1 MDALKLLILASED
14 HRKSSKS
21 NDFSSPMRFEDEV
34 VDGICLGDRRDS
46 IMLLAEQA
54 SKITPIRNFHRPR
67 ASSEPWMTNSSI
79 QTLFPHSKMQ
89 HQPNMPNLNMGI
101 PIFLDAPVPKGVVPL
116 RSSIPSSSS
125 SNVRS
130 ADGAM
135 STSNTVPFTSVD
147 VTTQP
152 PRYDSSSTEN
162 VSGEGLFLYQMKE
175 NLEPSASSLPE
186 GRIGIYNKEERKALI
201 RKFHEKQKRR
211 IWNKKVR
218 YFCRKNLADTR
229 VRIKGRF
236 VNPEKYNKIIAE
248 QALAR
253 KTVEEISP
261 TSSTEEGVTLDR
273 AHSNNANASGIN
285 NRAIDSSGDNGGNTS
300 MPAFS
305 NNRSVVYS
313 HGNDSSNAAGG
324 SSGVFNGWPD
334 GLSYAAM
341 GSNTNGPMS
350 GLTQRLFQG
359 SLDSSSSGPGG
370 FYLPYGLVPG
380 SMMSASTDSATS
392 NSSAPTAAAVAA
404 ALAAGASSSGYP
416 GGFYNFVSSSSESM
430 QGLSGSTDSSG
441 SSSSSLGLLNM
452 FALM

>member
-1 MDALKLLILASED
+1 MCVIIVYVCMYVG
-14 HRKSSKS
+14 KSPAFVYA
-21 NDFSSPMRFEDEV
+21 N
-34 VDGICLGDRRDS
+34 
-46 IMLLAEQA
+46 
-54 SKITPIRNFHRPR
+54 
-67 ASSEPWMTNSSI
+67 
-79 QTLFPHSKMQ
+79 
-89 HQPNMPNLNMGI
+89 
-101 PIFLDAPVPKGVVPL
+101 
-116 RSSIPSSSS
+116 
-125 SNVRS
+125 
-130 ADGAM
+130 
-135 STSNTVPFTSVD
+135 
-147 VTTQP
+147 
-152 PRYDSSSTEN
+152 
-162 VSGEGLFLYQMKE
+162 
-175 NLEPSASSLPE
+175 
-186 GRIGIYNKEERKALI
+186 IG
-201 RKFHEKQKRR
+201 
-211 IWNKKVR
+211 
-218 YFCRKNLADTR
+218 
-229 VRIKGRF
+229 
-236 VNPEKYNKIIAE
+236 
-248 QALAR
+248 

-273 AHSNNANASGIN
+273 VHSNNANASGIN
-285 NRAIDSSGDNGGNTS
+285 NQAIDSSGDNGGNTS

-452 FALM
+452 FALMTSQSMDSLDINGADPFASLQLPLSSQSQDIINGGSSGSSNDRSSDANQHPHPHSSSSSNSNSYTTVPPTEVSSGITSGTVADTTAFISSSVEVSNPTDRPDGDTTTIVGKSNRKTRKRKSTSPPPEAAEGEGEGESPSSSSTSSPNDDAPSTRGKSVSESRSRSKSQQQQGTTTCDGNEEKSRRNVSQSNEQVDHQKQTSLRKRK